1 MVFEGDTLTPP
12 VALPASPLPGLLFQA
27 LWGVRGVLHNCFYLF
42 LRKNLCVCSHV
53 RT

>member
-27 LWGVRGVLHNCFYLF
+27 LWGVRGCVTQLF
-42 LRKNLCVCSHV
+42 LFVLAKELVCLF
-53 RT
+53 TC